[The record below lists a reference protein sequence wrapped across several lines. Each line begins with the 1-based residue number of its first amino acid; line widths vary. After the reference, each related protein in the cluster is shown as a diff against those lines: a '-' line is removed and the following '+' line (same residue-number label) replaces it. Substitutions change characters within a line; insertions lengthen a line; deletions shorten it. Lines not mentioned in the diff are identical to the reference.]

1 MKKLL
6 QSLLGILAVSC
17 FLLLSVNKAQAVAV
31 NYNALKYGTSET
43 SMASG
48 YYARPAQVNVVNG
61 AYVVTMTIMTNK
73 SLSPWPVVVNS
84 IDGQAPQNVSKTQS
98 GDYYLYSYSFTT
110 NNLNRTISSNINVSI
125 PNVYTANHNISF
137 TFDTR
142 SLPSLTQTQA
152 TPASQA
158 NNQNQSQA
166 SATAGSQANNQNQ
179 SQASATAGSQANNQS
194 QSQANS
200 QASAAPSSTSS
211 SSSLASSSQA
221 SASSSSVKAKSSH
234 QKASAK
240 KASHKKASK
249 KASKQATSHK
259 EKVNVQSSRKHALR
273 NGIIIIVVIAAIAG
287 YVLYRAK
294 HKEEK

>member
-137 TFDTR
+137 TFDTS
-142 SLPSLTQTQA
+142 SLPSLTQAQA
-152 TPASQA
+152 APASQA

-166 SATAGSQANNQNQ
+166 ST
-179 SQASATAGSQANNQS
+179 TTGSQANNQS

-234 QKASAK
+234 QKANAK

>member
-166 SATAGSQANNQNQ
+166 SATAGSQANNQ
-179 SQASATAGSQANNQS
+179 S

-211 SSSLASSSQA
+211 SSNLASSSQA
-221 SASSSSVKAKSSH
+221 SASSSSVKTNSSH

>member
-17 FLLLSVNKAQAVAV
+17 FFLLGVNKAQAVAV

-166 SATAGSQANNQNQ
+166 SATAGSQANNQ
-179 SQASATAGSQANNQS
+179 S

>member
-1 MKKLL
+1 MKKLF

-17 FLLLSVNKAQAVAV
+17 FLLLGVNKAQAVAV

-137 TFDTR
+137 TFDTS
-142 SLPSLTQTQA
+142 SLPSLTQAQA
-152 TPASQA
+152 APA
-158 NNQNQSQA
+158 
-166 SATAGSQANNQNQ
+166 SQANNQNQ

-211 SSSLASSSQA
+211 SNSLASSSQA
-221 SASSSSVKAKSSH
+221 SASSSSVKAKASH

>member
-17 FLLLSVNKAQAVAV
+17 FLLLGVNKVQAVAV

-137 TFDTR
+137 TFDTS

-152 TPASQA
+152 TPA
-158 NNQNQSQA
+158 
-166 SATAGSQANNQNQ
+166 SQANNQNQ

-240 KASHKKASK
+240 TASHKKASK
-249 KASKQATSHK
+249 KASRQATSHK

>member
-61 AYVVTMTIMTNK
+61 TYVVTMTIMTNK

-137 TFDTR
+137 TFDTS

-166 SATAGSQANNQNQ
+166 SATAGSQANNQ
-179 SQASATAGSQANNQS
+179 SQN
-194 QSQANS
+194 QANS

-234 QKASAK
+234 QKANAK

>member
-137 TFDTR
+137 TFDTS

-152 TPASQA
+152 TPA
-158 NNQNQSQA
+158 
-166 SATAGSQANNQNQ
+166 SQANNQNQ

-234 QKASAK
+234 QKASVK

>member
-17 FLLLSVNKAQAVAV
+17 LLLLGVNKAQAVAV

-84 IDGQAPQNVSKTQS
+84 IDGQAPKNVSKTQS

-137 TFDTR
+137 TFDTS

-152 TPASQA
+152 TPA
-158 NNQNQSQA
+158 
-166 SATAGSQANNQNQ
+166 SQANNQNQ

>member
-137 TFDTR
+137 TFDTS

-152 TPASQA
+152 TPA
-158 NNQNQSQA
+158 
-166 SATAGSQANNQNQ
+166 SQANNQNQ

-234 QKASAK
+234 
-240 KASHKKASK
+240 
-249 KASKQATSHK
+249 
-259 EKVNVQSSRKHALR
+259 R
-273 NGIIIIVVIAAIAG
+273 
-287 YVLYRAK
+287 
-294 HKEEK
+294 

>member
-17 FLLLSVNKAQAVAV
+17 FFLLGVNKAQAVAV

-166 SATAGSQANNQNQ
+166 SATAGSQANNQ
-179 SQASATAGSQANNQS
+179 S

-240 KASHKKASK
+240 TASHKKASK
-249 KASKQATSHK
+249 KASRQATSHK

>member
-166 SATAGSQANNQNQ
+166 SATV
-179 SQASATAGSQANNQS
+179 GSQANNQS

>member
-17 FLLLSVNKAQAVAV
+17 FFLLGVNKAQAVAV

-137 TFDTR
+137 TFDTS

-152 TPASQA
+152 TPA
-158 NNQNQSQA
+158 
-166 SATAGSQANNQNQ
+166 SQANNQNQ

>member
-166 SATAGSQANNQNQ
+166 SATV
-179 SQASATAGSQANNQS
+179 GSQANNQS

-234 QKASAK
+234 QKANAK

-249 KASKQATSHK
+249 KASRQATSHK

>member
-17 FLLLSVNKAQAVAV
+17 FLLLGVNKAQAVAV

-166 SATAGSQANNQNQ
+166 SATAGSQANNQ
-179 SQASATAGSQANNQS
+179 S

-240 KASHKKASK
+240 TASHKKASK

>member
-166 SATAGSQANNQNQ
+166 ST
-179 SQASATAGSQANNQS
+179 TAGSQANNQS

>member
-166 SATAGSQANNQNQ
+166 SATAGSQANNQ
-179 SQASATAGSQANNQS
+179 S

-240 KASHKKASK
+240 KTSHKKASK

>member
-6 QSLLGILAVSC
+6 QNLLGILAVSC

-166 SATAGSQANNQNQ
+166 SATAGSQANNQ
-179 SQASATAGSQANNQS
+179 S

-200 QASAAPSSTSS
+200 QASAATSSTSS
-211 SSSLASSSQA
+211 SSNLASSSQA
-221 SASSSSVKAKSSH
+221 SASSSSVKTNSSH

>member
-137 TFDTR
+137 TFDTS

-158 NNQNQSQA
+158 NNQNQ
-166 SATAGSQANNQNQ
+166 G
-179 SQASATAGSQANNQS
+179 QASATAGSQANNQS

-273 NGIIIIVVIAAIAG
+273 NGIIIIIVIAAIAG

>member
-17 FLLLSVNKAQAVAV
+17 FLLLGVNKAQAVAV

-137 TFDTR
+137 TFDTS
-142 SLPSLTQTQA
+142 SLPSLTQAQA
-152 TPASQA
+152 APASQA

-166 SATAGSQANNQNQ
+166 STTAGGQANN
-179 SQASATAGSQANNQS
+179 

-221 SASSSSVKAKSSH
+221 SASSSSVKAKASH

-249 KASKQATSHK
+249 KSSQQATSHK

>member
-17 FLLLSVNKAQAVAV
+17 FLLLGVNKAQAVAV

-137 TFDTR
+137 TFDTS

-152 TPASQA
+152 TPA
-158 NNQNQSQA
+158 
-166 SATAGSQANNQNQ
+166 SQANNQNQ

>member
-17 FLLLSVNKAQAVAV
+17 FLLLGVNKAQAVAV

-166 SATAGSQANNQNQ
+166 SATAGSQANNQ
-179 SQASATAGSQANNQS
+179 S

-240 KASHKKASK
+240 TASHKKASK
-249 KASKQATSHK
+249 KASRQATSHK

>member
-166 SATAGSQANNQNQ
+166 SATAGSQANNQ
-179 SQASATAGSQANNQS
+179 S
-194 QSQANS
+194 QSQTNS

-234 QKASAK
+234 QKANAK

>member
-166 SATAGSQANNQNQ
+166 SATAGSQANNQ
-179 SQASATAGSQANNQS
+179 S

-211 SSSLASSSQA
+211 SSNLASSSQA
-221 SASSSSVKAKSSH
+221 SASSSSVKTNSSH

-259 EKVNVQSSRKHALR
+259 ERVNVQSSRKHALR

>member
-17 FLLLSVNKAQAVAV
+17 FLLLGVNKAQAVAV

-84 IDGQAPQNVSKTQS
+84 IDGHAPQNVSKTQS

-137 TFDTR
+137 TFDTS
-142 SLPSLTQTQA
+142 SLPSLTQAQA
-152 TPASQA
+152 APASQA
-158 NNQNQSQA
+158 NNP
-166 SATAGSQANNQNQ
+166 NQ

-221 SASSSSVKAKSSH
+221 SASSSSVKAKASH

-249 KASKQATSHK
+249 KASRQATSHK

>member
-84 IDGQAPQNVSKTQS
+84 IDGQAPKNVSKTQS

-137 TFDTR
+137 TFDTS

-166 SATAGSQANNQNQ
+166 SATV
-179 SQASATAGSQANNQS
+179 GSQANNQS
-194 QSQANS
+194 QSQSQANS
-200 QASAAPSSTSS
+200 QPSSTSS

>member
-17 FLLLSVNKAQAVAV
+17 FLLLGVNKAQAVAV

-84 IDGQAPQNVSKTQS
+84 IDGHAPQNVSKTQS

-137 TFDTR
+137 TFDTS
-142 SLPSLTQTQA
+142 SLPSLTQAQA
-152 TPASQA
+152 APASQA
-158 NNQNQSQA
+158 NNP
-166 SATAGSQANNQNQ
+166 NQ

-249 KASKQATSHK
+249 KSSQQATSHK

>member
-17 FLLLSVNKAQAVAV
+17 FLLLGVNKAQAVAV

-166 SATAGSQANNQNQ
+166 SATAGSQANNQ
-179 SQASATAGSQANNQS
+179 S

-249 KASKQATSHK
+249 KSSQQATSHK

>member
-17 FLLLSVNKAQAVAV
+17 FLLLGVNKAQAVAV

-166 SATAGSQANNQNQ
+166 SATAGSQANNQ
-179 SQASATAGSQANNQS
+179 S
-194 QSQANS
+194 QSQTNS

>member
-61 AYVVTMTIMTNK
+61 AYVVTTTIMTNK

-166 SATAGSQANNQNQ
+166 SATAGSQANNQ
-179 SQASATAGSQANNQS
+179 S

-200 QASAAPSSTSS
+200 QASAASSSTSS

-234 QKASAK
+234 QKANAK

>member
-17 FLLLSVNKAQAVAV
+17 FLLLGVNKAQAVAV

-166 SATAGSQANNQNQ
+166 SATAGSQAN
-179 SQASATAGSQANNQS
+179 SQS

>member
-61 AYVVTMTIMTNK
+61 TYVVTMTIMTNK

-137 TFDTR
+137 TFDTS
-142 SLPSLTQTQA
+142 SLPSLTQAQA
-152 TPASQA
+152 APA
-158 NNQNQSQA
+158 
-166 SATAGSQANNQNQ
+166 SQANNQNQ

-240 KASHKKASK
+240 KTSHKKASK

>member
-137 TFDTR
+137 TFDTS

-152 TPASQA
+152 TPA
-158 NNQNQSQA
+158 
-166 SATAGSQANNQNQ
+166 SQANNQNQ

-240 KASHKKASK
+240 KTSHKKASK

>member
-17 FLLLSVNKAQAVAV
+17 FLLLGVNKAQAVAV

-84 IDGQAPQNVSKTQS
+84 IDGHAPQNVSKTQS

-137 TFDTR
+137 TFDTS
-142 SLPSLTQTQA
+142 SLPSLTQAQA
-152 TPASQA
+152 APASQA
-158 NNQNQSQA
+158 NNP
-166 SATAGSQANNQNQ
+166 NQ

-240 KASHKKASK
+240 TASHKKASK
-249 KASKQATSHK
+249 KASRQATSHK

>member
-166 SATAGSQANNQNQ
+166 SATAGSQANNQ
-179 SQASATAGSQANNQS
+179 S

-240 KASHKKASK
+240 KTSHKKASK
-249 KASKQATSHK
+249 KASRQATSHK

>member
-17 FLLLSVNKAQAVAV
+17 FLLLGVNKAQAVAV

-166 SATAGSQANNQNQ
+166 SATAGSQANNQ
-179 SQASATAGSQANNQS
+179 S

-221 SASSSSVKAKSSH
+221 SASSSSVKANSSH

>member
-17 FLLLSVNKAQAVAV
+17 FLLLSVNKAHAVAV

-166 SATAGSQANNQNQ
+166 SATAGSQANNQ
-179 SQASATAGSQANNQS
+179 S

-211 SSSLASSSQA
+211 SSSLASSPQA

>member
-17 FLLLSVNKAQAVAV
+17 FLLLGVNKAQAVAV

-166 SATAGSQANNQNQ
+166 SATAGSQANNQ
-179 SQASATAGSQANNQS
+179 S

-200 QASAAPSSTSS
+200 QASSAPSSTSS
-211 SSSLASSSQA
+211 NSSLASSSQA
-221 SASSSSVKAKSSH
+221 SASSSSVKAKANH

-240 KASHKKASK
+240 KANHKKASK
-249 KASKQATSHK
+249 KSSHQATSHK

>member
-1 MKKLL
+1 MKKLF

-17 FLLLSVNKAQAVAV
+17 FLLLGVNKAQAVAV

-137 TFDTR
+137 TFDTS
-142 SLPSLTQTQA
+142 SLPSLTQAQA
-152 TPASQA
+152 APA
-158 NNQNQSQA
+158 
-166 SATAGSQANNQNQ
+166 SQANNQNQ

-211 SSSLASSSQA
+211 SNSLASSSQA

>member
-61 AYVVTMTIMTNK
+61 TYVVTMTIMTNK

-166 SATAGSQANNQNQ
+166 SATAGSQANNQ
-179 SQASATAGSQANNQS
+179 S

-200 QASAAPSSTSS
+200 QASAASSSTSS

-249 KASKQATSHK
+249 KSSQQATSHK

>member
-17 FLLLSVNKAQAVAV
+17 FLLLGVNKAQAVAV

-166 SATAGSQANNQNQ
+166 SATAGSQANNQ
-179 SQASATAGSQANNQS
+179 S

-211 SSSLASSSQA
+211 SSSLASSPQA